1 MNNLEENIMKK
12 ICCLLIL
19 VILNNVNL
27 SQEKIITTT
36 TTTTVTEVR
45 SVNKSEKNVEIV
57 FVLDTTGS
65 MGGLINRAKT
75 KIWNIVNDILQNQS
89 KGTKVKIG
97 LIGYRDRG
105 DEYVT
110 KVIPLSEN
118 IDDTYSELMSFVAA
132 GGGDTPEDV
141 RRALYEA
148 VNNIQ
153 WSNSNKNLTKIIF
166 LVGDAPPHED
176 YQDHPS
182 TIVTA
187 KQAKEKGIIINTI
200 QCGNLSN
207 TNKFWR
213 DIAQNAN
220 GEYFAIPQ
228 DGGSYVMRT
237 PYDEKLETLANEL
250 DRKYIPYGKIAAQR
264 AAMSDKM
271 MKDAKISGGATTEAK
286 ADRAKNKA
294 LNKYSYSSNDL
305 IQALENESVE
315 LSSLKQEELP
325 ETMQKM
331 SKVEQEKY
339 VDNLIEERNKIRDE
353 ITKISKEREVYIKK
367 NSKSNKD
374 NFDASVSKALEKQI
388 K

>member
-1 MNNLEENIMKK
+1 MKK
-12 ICCLLIL
+12 ICYLLIL
-19 VILNNVNL
+19 VIISNINL
-27 SQEKIITTT
+27 SQEKTITTT
-36 TTTTVTEVR
+36 TTITTVTKVKPISR
-45 SVNKSEKNVEIV
+45 SEKNVEIV

-65 MGGLINRAKT
+65 MGGLINGAKT
-75 KIWNIVNDILQNQS
+75 KIWNIVNEILQNQS

-110 KVIPLSEN
+110 KIIPLSEN

-141 RRALYEA
+141 RRALHEA

-153 WSNSNKNLTKIIF
+153 WSNSTKNLSKIIF

-176 YQDHPS
+176 YQDYPS

-187 KQAKEKGIIINTI
+187 KKAKEKGIIINTI
-200 QCGNLSN
+200 QCGNLPN
-207 TNKFWR
+207 TNKFWSN
-213 DIAQNAN
+213 IAQNAN

-228 DGGSYVMRT
+228 DGGSYVMKT
-237 PYDEKLETLANEL
+237 PYDKKLETLANEL
-250 DRKYIPYGKIAAQR
+250 DRKYIPYGKITAQR
-264 AAMSDKM
+264 EAVSDKM
-271 MKDAKISGGATTEAK
+271 MKDAKISSGATTEAK

-294 LNKYSYSSNDL
+294 LNKYSYSSDDL
-305 IQALENESVE
+305 IQSIENNSVK
-315 LSSLKQEELP
+315 LSSLEQEELP

-331 SKVEQEKY
+331 SQVEQKKY
-339 VDNLIEERNKIRDE
+339 VDNLIKERNKIREE
-353 ITKISKEREVYIKK
+353 ITKISKEREAYIKE

-374 NFDASVSKALEKQI
+374 SFDASVSKALEKQI
-388 K
+388 N